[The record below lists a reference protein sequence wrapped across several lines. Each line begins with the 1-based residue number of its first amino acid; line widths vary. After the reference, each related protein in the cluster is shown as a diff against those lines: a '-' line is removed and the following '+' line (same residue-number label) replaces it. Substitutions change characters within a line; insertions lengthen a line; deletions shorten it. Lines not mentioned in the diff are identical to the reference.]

1 MEKNIIRKNY
11 PSTPSPKWLFFKS
24 IILKLKG
31 ATSIPEGVDITQLA
45 WS

>member
-11 PSTPSPKWLFFKS
+11 PSPKWLFFKS
-24 IILKLKG
+24 IILKLKD
-31 ATSIPEGVDITQLA
+31 ATSIPEGVDIIQLA